1 MNIWVMQGVHEGELF
16 ASTHLTEK
24 GAAIAA
30 IQELLMFLGV
40 EDEETALSVMNSRYA
55 YSDTDGE
62 QTEPFE
68 WDQIKLRDMGRDELW
83 KIFGQWGELTWDNDC
98 GYQIDVNKTEI
109 TA

>member
-1 MNIWVMQGVHEGELF
+1 MKVWVMQGIHEGEMW

-30 IQELLMFLGV
+30 IGDVFEFLGV
-40 EDEETALSVMNSRYA
+40 EDKETALDVMNKRYA
-55 YSDTDGE
+55 YRDTDGE

-68 WDQIKLRDMGRDELW
+68 WDLEKMKDMKREELW
-83 KIFGQWGELTWDNDC
+83 KIFGQWGELTWDNSS
-98 GYQIDVNKTEI
+98 GYQIEVQGTTI